1 MIGWGKVIAATPILS
16 TGEQP
21 LCNAGFRKGGELGRE
36 RGGKER
42 VVASSAVS
50 SNMMN
55 KTVIFCGGVE
65 GIGSQR
71 ERDIQKVRKTRRDGR
86 GNMII

>member
-1 MIGWGKVIAATPILS
+1 M
-16 TGEQP
+16 
-21 LCNAGFRKGGELGRE
+21 
-36 RGGKER
+36 
-42 VVASSAVS
+42 VASSAVS

-71 ERDIQKVRKTRRDGR
+71 ERDIQKERKTRRDGR